1 MFALNIEVSD
11 VHAILSSEMT
21 KIKMADTLSSS
32 FGILTIRQVSTP
44 YTRTN

>member
-21 KIKMADTLSSS
+21 KIKMAGTLV
-32 FGILTIRQVSTP
+32 RQVSTP

>member
-21 KIKMADTLSSS
+21 KIKMADTLVVVWNSDDPPGVDS
-32 FGILTIRQVSTP
+32 VHAD
-44 YTRTN
+44 

>member
-21 KIKMADTLSSS
+21 KLKMADTLVRRLE
-32 FGILTIRQVSTP
+32 F
-44 YTRTN
+44 